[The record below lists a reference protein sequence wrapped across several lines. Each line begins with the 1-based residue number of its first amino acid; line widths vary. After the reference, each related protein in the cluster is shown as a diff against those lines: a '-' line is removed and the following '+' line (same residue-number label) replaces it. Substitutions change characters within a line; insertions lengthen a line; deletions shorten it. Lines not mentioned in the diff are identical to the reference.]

1 MYGLIFLSLEDQRMR
16 YWIRKYN
23 SILKS
28 KDDFKIT
35 TATKPSII
43 HAPEII
49 LVTPFWS
56 SNFNCLTLGLNPI
69 SVAMLKRSLSRVI
82 KAKIHLVLMNYWQF
96 IFTQLRFP
104 ARLMQ
109 AAKVSALLP
118 ISGRHVKCFLMM
130 FPRSVKFIINF
141 ETTMDDYRQFL
152 LRWHTRVKTKS
163 YLKMIR

>member
-1 MYGLIFLSLEDQRMR
+1 MVHEGYL
-16 YWIRKYN
+16 N
-23 SILKS
+23 

-56 SNFNCLTLGLNPI
+56 SNFNCLTLGLNPVA
-69 SVAMLKRSLSRVI
+69 VAMLKRSLSQVI

-109 AAKVSALLP
+109 AAKVSVLLP
-118 ISGRHVKCFLMM
+118 ISGCYVKFFLMM

-152 LRWHTRVKTKS
+152 LRNRS
-163 YLKMIR
+163 YPVLKRSHILN